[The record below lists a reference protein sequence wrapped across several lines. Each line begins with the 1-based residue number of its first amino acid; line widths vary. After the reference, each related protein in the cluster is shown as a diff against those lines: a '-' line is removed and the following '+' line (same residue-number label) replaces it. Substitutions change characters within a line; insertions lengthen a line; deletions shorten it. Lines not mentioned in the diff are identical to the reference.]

1 MIPFQ
6 ALCHFPSIISLHG
19 HQPKFAYISVQTL
32 SRVHHQAP
40 NLNHWKYLYQNR
52 IHIQR
57 LLSTAQ
63 HLPMIQRL
71 TSQIR
76 IQFPAAIF
84 KATLISQS
92 SRLSFFLQENRVKIR
107 TWHISNKISHPNNLG
122 LSPPSKSYEDYTN
135 DLLEEARDLKLL
147 CKQAREAFVELNAA
161 VKADHLN
168 TKWLDLSFHSA
179 QESVRQMGQAL
190 PS

>member
-1 MIPFQ
+1 M
-6 ALCHFPSIISLHG
+6 
-19 HQPKFAYISVQTL
+19 
-32 SRVHHQAP
+32 
-40 NLNHWKYLYQNR
+40 
-52 IHIQR
+52 
-57 LLSTAQ
+57 AQ

-84 KATLISQS
+84 KTTLTSQS
-92 SRLSFFLQENRVKIR
+92 SRLSFFLQENRVKFRI
-107 TWHISNKISHPNNLG
+107 WHISNKISHPNNPG
-122 LSPPSKSYEDYTN
+122 LSPPSKSYKDYTN

-147 CKQAREAFVELNAA
+147 CKQAREAFVEPNAA
-161 VKADHLN
+161 VKADHLD

-179 QESVRQMGQAL
+179 QESVRQMDQAL